1 MESSKGWPTPEEAAV
16 ALAEA
21 EASRT
26 MLARGVVPAVVV
38 RRRDRRGHHGADRHH
53 RAGSCRHRELGA
65 VVAAAGGRAGVVL
78 VAGIEVARFRRLNG
92 VWLGGF
98 ASRVVG
104 GTATAAS
111 TSYVLSLGAA
121 VWAAFDRA
129 WWVVALCA
137 AAGGVAYAW
146 SGRRWLRI
154 YRAEPAAHGRGESAA
169 VLAVLVIVAI
179 AGLVLPLVGR

>member
-1 MESSKGWPTPEEAAV
+1 MESSDGWPTPEEAAV

-21 EASRT
+21 EASQT
-26 MLARGVVPAVVV
+26 SLADSLVVPSFFDAAIGAATAVQIATTALGLADIGGWAGWLLPAGVVVF
-38 RRRDRRGHHGADRHH
+38 
-53 RAGSCRHRELGA
+53 
-65 VVAAAGGRAGVVL
+65 VL
-78 VAGIEVARFRRLNG
+78 VAGIELAHFRRLNG

-129 WWVVALCA
+129 WWLVALCA

-146 SGRRWLRI
+146 SGRRWLRT
-154 YRAEPAAHGRGESAA
+154 YRAEPAAHGRRESATARLA
-169 VLAVLVIVAI
+169 VLAILPV
-179 AGLVLPLVGR
+179 AGLLLAGR

>member
-1 MESSKGWPTPEEAAV
+1 MGVPTPEQAAV

-26 MLARGVVPAVVV
+26 MLARGVVLPPWFDAAV
-38 RRRDRRGHHGADRHH
+38 GAAITVQIATTALGLADIGGW
-53 RAGSCRHRELGA
+53 AGWLLP
-65 VVAAAGGRAGVVL
+65 AGVAVFVL
-78 VAGIEVARFRRLNG
+78 VAGMELARFRRLIG

-129 WWVVALCA
+129 WWLVALCA
-137 AAGGVAYAW
+137 AAGGVAYAC
-146 SGRRWLRI
+146 SGRRWLRT
-154 YRAEPAAHGRGESAA
+154 YLAEPGRHTVG
-169 VLAVLVIVAI
+169 
-179 AGLVLPLVGR
+179 GNLPRCWPC